1 MTTTSYD
8 EVGFE
13 RTEPASPDEDPGLE
27 ATQGERPDAW
37 PADVALKE
45 VGHGRPR
52 LEGVDKVTGRAR
64 YTTDVRLAGQLEA
77 LVLRSPHPHARVR
90 SIDVSA
96 AARMPGVHAVLSM
109 HDNEALGLSWYAEG
123 APLFSPVARYAGDE
137 VAVVAADTARAAE
150 DALRA
155 IEIDWEVLPHV
166 TDMERS
172 LEDDAPAIHEG
183 GNRIEEPEL
192 YARGDV
198 DAALAS
204 AEVVVEGTWT
214 TPVQVHHA
222 LEPHA
227 SVAEWR
233 SGTLVLHESTQGVH
247 QVREMMAEAFGLPLS
262 KVRVLCEHMG
272 GGFGAKQVPWK
283 HSLMAAAL
291 ARRTGRP
298 VRIAL
303 DRRGEALAVGNRC
316 PTRQRLKIG
325 ATADGTLVGIDVDIR
340 RTAGAYSPPGES
352 SMVPGL
358 YKHLYACA
366 NVRTR
371 QENVYTNG
379 GPAVAFR
386 APGYVEACFALE
398 TAMDELAARL
408 GIGPLE
414 LRLRNYAETD
424 QVQELPWSSPDG
436 LRTAYERLGWKDA
449 PSAGTASGDDAASA
463 AGASGRRVARGRG
476 LAAHEWAAGSGS
488 PPAYARVVVQ
498 TDGSVELLTG
508 TQDIGTGTRTIL
520 AQVAA
525 ESLGVSH
532 DSVAVRLGDTA
543 SGLYAPTSSGSFT
556 TPTMGPVVRSA
567 ALAAKAELLAAAATL
582 LQSEPGSLDLVDGTV
597 VRADGTEAMSLAD
610 LAGEIAP
617 HTVLGDGAR
626 LANPSGTSIRPF
638 GAQSAE
644 VEVDL
649 DTGEVTLVRIVSAP
663 DCGRLLNRRTAKSQ
677 VLGGVT
683 QGIGFALTEERIVDH
698 ELGLVMNANLEDY
711 LLPTAL
717 DVPDTVHAEV
727 DLPDT
732 NANHLGVKG
741 LGELPLIPAAPAIL
755 NAVHDAIGVR
765 FRTLPLTR
773 RAVLEGLA
781 ARAAAGEAGADAA
794 PTVTATVAGAPTG
807 ETR

>member
-1 MTTTSYD
+1 MSTTTTFD
-8 EVGFE
+8 DVDFE
-13 RTEPASPDEDPGLE
+13 RRAPDSPDEDPSLE
-27 ATQGERPDAW
+27 AVQGERPDAW
-37 PADVALKE
+37 PKDVALKE

-77 LVLRSPHPHARVR
+77 VVLRCPHPHARVR

-96 AARMPGVHAVLSM
+96 ASAMPDVHAVLCM
-109 HDNEALGLSWYAEG
+109 HDNDALGLSWYAEG
-123 APLFSPVARYAGDE
+123 VPLFCPVARYVGDE
-137 VAVVAADTARAAE
+137 VAVVAAGTRRAAE
-150 DALRA
+150 DALRK
-155 IEIDWEVLPHV
+155 IRVEWEVLDHV
-166 TDMERS
+166 SDMERA
-172 LEDDAPAIHEG
+172 LDDGAPAVHEG
-183 GNRIEEPEL
+183 GNAVGEPET
-192 YARGDV
+192 YERGDV
-198 DAALAS
+198 EAALARCD
-204 AEVVVEGTWT
+204 VTVEGTWT

-247 QVREMMAEAFGLPLS
+247 QVREMMADAFGLPLS

-303 DRRGEALAVGNRC
+303 DRRAEALAVGNRN
-316 PTRQRLKIG
+316 PTRQRLRIG
-325 ATADGTLVGIDVDIR
+325 AAADGTLLAIDVDVR
-340 RTAGAYSPPGES
+340 RTPGAYSPPGES
-352 SMVPGL
+352 SMVAGM
-358 YKHLYACA
+358 YQHLYACE

-371 QENVYTNG
+371 QETVYTNH

-398 TAMDELAARL
+398 TAMDELAGKL
-408 GIGPLE
+408 GMGPLE
-414 LRLRNYAETD
+414 LRLKNYAETD
-424 QVQELPWSSPDG
+424 QVQGMPWSSPDG
-436 LRTAYERLGWKDA
+436 LRTAYERLGWQD
-449 PSAGTASGDDAASA
+449 GASGDASA
-463 AGASGRRVARGRG
+463 ADGAREASGRRLRRGRG

-498 TDGSVELLTG
+498 SDGSVELLTG

-520 AQVAA
+520 AQVVA
-525 ESLGVSH
+525 ESLGVAY
-532 DSVAVRLGDTA
+532 DRVAVRLGDTA

-556 TPTMGPVVRSA
+556 TPTMGPVVRAA
-567 ALAAKAELLAAAATL
+567 ALDAKAKLLEAAATL
-582 LQSEPGSLDLVDGTV
+582 LQADADSLDLVDGKL
-597 VRADGTEAMSLAD
+597 VRADGTEAMGLED
-610 LAGEIAP
+610 LAGEIGP
-617 HTVLGDGAR
+617 HTVFGDGTR
-626 LANPSGTSIRPF
+626 LANPSGTSVRPF

-649 DTGEVTLVRIVSAP
+649 DTGEIVLRRIVSAP

-698 ELGLVMNANLEDY
+698 DLGRVVNANLEDY
-711 LLPTAL
+711 LLPTML

-741 LGELPLIPAAPAIL
+741 LGELPMIPAAPAIL

-765 FRTLPLTR
+765 FRSLPLTR
-773 RAVLEGLA
+773 RAVLDALA
-781 ARAAAGEAGADAA
+781 ERDAA
-794 PTVTATVAGAPTG
+794 SRDAADGASAPTG
-807 ETR
+807 DAS